1 MKTTGKIDEIYKV
14 INSEHSDPF
23 SILGMHVI
31 TEKKKKSVIVRSFLP
46 FANQCY
52 VIDLEKNEKTEMS
65 KIDERGFFEVIFKDT
80 AELFKYKLLTIDNS
94 GHTYTF
100 YDPYSFWPV
109 ITDYDLYLFNE
120 GKNMRIFDKL
130 GAHITTVDGITG
142 VLFAVWAPMAKRVS
156 VVGNFNGWNGQQ
168 YQMRLRG
175 ASGVW
180 EIFIPEIGE
189 YEYYKYEIK
198 DKNNNVFLKS
208 DPYGYYA
215 ELKPK
220 TASIVYNLDKYT
232 WHDDEWIKNRGLG
245 DNMQKPMSI
254 YELHFGSWMKPV
266 HNDEDSYFSYREL
279 ADRVIPY
286 VKEMNYTHIEILP
299 LAEHPFDGSWGY
311 QVCGYYAATSRYGTP
326 EDLMYFIDKCH
337 ENGIG
342 VLVDWVPAHFPK
354 DAHGLAKFDGSSL
367 YEHSDPKQGEHPE
380 WGTLIFNFGRN
391 EVKNFLISNALFW
404 FEKYHLDGLR
414 VDAVTSMI
422 YLDYAKK
429 DGEWIANK
437 WGGRENLEAIDF
449 LKELNKQVY
458 GAFPGV
464 MMIAEES
471 TSWAMLTK
479 PTYIGGLGFG
489 FKWNMGW
496 MNDFLK
502 YMSMDPIYRKYHHTN
517 ITFSMWYAYSEN
529 FVLVLSHDEVVHG
542 KCSMLSKMPGDYW
555 QKFANLRTAYGF
567 MFGHPGKKLM
577 FMGDEFGQFIEWNYH
592 QGLDWHLLEYDMH
605 KKMQTYVSDL
615 NKLYKENPCL
625 WELDCQERGF
635 EWIDCHDAERG
646 VISFIRRDSQG
657 NELIFVTNFTPVK
670 YEGYRIGVPGRGYY
684 KEIFNSDSEKYGG
697 SNAGNYEGL
706 YATDIAWHS
715 KLNSIDIVVP
725 PLATIVF
732 KKEQ

>member
-1 MKTTGKIDEIYKV
+1 
-14 INSEHSDPF
+14 
-23 SILGMHVI
+23 
-31 TEKKKKSVIVRSFLP
+31 
-46 FANQCY
+46 
-52 VIDLEKNEKTEMS
+52 
-65 KIDERGFFEVIFKDT
+65 
-80 AELFKYKLLTIDNS
+80 
-94 GHTYTF
+94 
-100 YDPYSFWPV
+100 
-109 ITDYDLYLFNE
+109 
-120 GKNMRIFDKL
+120 
-130 GAHITTVDGITG
+130 
-142 VLFAVWAPMAKRVS
+142 
-156 VVGNFNGWNGQQ
+156 
-168 YQMRLRG
+168 
-175 ASGVW
+175 
-180 EIFIPEIGE
+180 
-189 YEYYKYEIK
+189 
-198 DKNNNVFLKS
+198 
-208 DPYGYYA
+208 
-215 ELKPK
+215 
-220 TASIVYNLDKYT
+220 ASIVYNIDKYT
-232 WHDDEWIKNRGLG
+232 WHDEEWVKQRGMG
-245 DNMQKPMSI
+245 DNTQKPMSI
-254 YELHFGSWMKPV
+254 YELHLGSWMKPV
-266 HNDEDSYFSYREL
+266 HNDEESYFNYREL

-286 VKEMNYTHIEILP
+286 VKEMNYTHIELLP
-299 LAEHPFDGSWGY
+299 IAEHPFDGSWGY

-354 DAHGLAKFDGSSL
+354 DAHGLAKFDGTAL
-367 YEHSDPKQGEHPE
+367 YEHTDPKQGEHPE

-429 DGEWIANK
+429 DGEWVANK
-437 WGGRENLEAIDF
+437 WGGRENLEAIEF
-449 LKELNKQVY
+449 LKDLNKEVY
-458 GAFPGV
+458 AAFPGV

-496 MNDFLK
+496 MNDFLR

-567 MFGHPGKKLM
+567 MYGHPGKKLM
-577 FMGDEFGQFIEWNYH
+577 FMGNEFGQFIEWNYH

-605 KKMQTYVSDL
+605 NKMKTYVSDL
-615 NKLYKENPCL
+615 NKLYKEHPCL
-625 WELDCQERGF
+625 WELDCHEKGF

-646 VISFIRRDSQG
+646 VLSFLRRDSQG

-670 YEGYRIGVPGRGYY
+670 YDGYRVGVPSRGFF
-684 KEIFNSDSEKYGG
+684 KEIFNSDSERYGG
-697 SNAGNYEGL
+697 SNAGNYDGV
-706 YATDIAWHS
+706 YASDIAWHS
-715 KLNSIDIVVP
+715 RLNSIDITVP
-725 PLATIVF
+725 PLATVVF
-732 KKEQ
+732 QKQ